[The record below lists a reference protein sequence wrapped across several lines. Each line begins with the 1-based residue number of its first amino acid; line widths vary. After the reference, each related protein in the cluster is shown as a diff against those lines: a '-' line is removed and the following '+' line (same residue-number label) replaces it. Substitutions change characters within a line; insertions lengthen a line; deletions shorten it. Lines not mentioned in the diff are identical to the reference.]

1 MGWAREHPGPWKPCR
16 SGSQDCRTPEF
27 NGVTSSGLSPVKLR
41 RRIINRDLPKVSYI
55 NYRMA

>member
-16 SGSQDCRTPEF
+16 SGPHPEF

-55 NYRMA
+55 NYRMV